1 MEADYQ
7 VLIKDLLQ
15 ERAHTLAQA
24 QARERELEDYYTL
37 WVHQVKTPIAAARL
51 LLQTGAGGENTS
63 ELELE
68 LFKIERYVE
77 MVLQYLRVE
86 SPSADLVIRPYSLDG
101 IVRQA
106 VRRYRKRRRVQLV
119 KSGFSV
125 RKVSLRPSSFNSE
138 KVVALRMDYIL
149 EMRGISKAFYG
160 VQALKDVD
168 FSVIRGETHIL
179 LGENGAGKS
188 TLMKILSG
196 AYHKD
201 AGEIY
206 FDGERIEIS
215 TPLDAQQKG
224 ISIIYQEFNLIPG
237 LTVAENIFLGREPLK
252 GNRLIDWK
260 VLNENAKAILDKLHA
275 NIPPKALVAT
285 LSVAEQQFVEIA
297 KALSFGAK
305 LIIMDEPSATLTPA
319 ERDRLFD
326 VIRDLK
332 QAGVSIIYISHHLDE
347 IFEIG
352 DRVTVLR
359 DGQLVATDELK
370 NVTKDLI
377 IRWMVGRDLT
387 NTYPP
392 RTTKPGEV
400 VLEVKNL
407 SRRGEL
413 YDINFQLRRGEI
425 LGIAGLV
432 GSGRTELVRAL
443 YGADPIDSGEIILR
457 GRRMRIGTPK
467 ESIKYGIGLL
477 PEDRK
482 QQGLV
487 LEQPVRS
494 NVTLANLKRVV
505 RSGLIRASEEKN
517 AVDSYI
523 KNLNIRTP
531 GQHVLIKNLSG
542 GNQQKAVLAKWLFTD
557 SDILIF
563 DEPTRGI
570 DVGAKYE
577 IYQLMNRLTEEGKSV
592 IMVSSELPEIIG
604 MSDRVLVLHKGR
616 ITGEY
621 TRDQFDQGLIMKNA
635 AGEAS

>member
-1 MEADYQ
+1 ME
-7 VLIKDLLQ
+7 K
-15 ERAHTLAQA
+15 
-24 QARERELEDYYTL
+24 
-37 WVHQVKTPIAAARL
+37 
-51 LLQTGAGGENTS
+51 
-63 ELELE
+63 
-68 LFKIERYVE
+68 
-77 MVLQYLRVE
+77 
-86 SPSADLVIRPYSLDG
+86 
-101 IVRQA
+101 
-106 VRRYRKRRRVQLV
+106 
-119 KSGFSV
+119 
-125 RKVSLRPSSFNSE
+125 
-138 KVVALRMDYIL
+138 IL
-149 EMRGISKAFYG
+149 EMKNISKAFYG
-160 VQALKDVD
+160 VQALANVD
-168 FSVIRGETHIL
+168 FSVLRGETHIL

-188 TLMKILSG
+188 TLVKILSG

-201 AGEIY
+201 AGEIF
-206 FDGERIEIS
+206 FDGEPIEIS
-215 TPLDAQQKG
+215 TPLDAQRKG

-237 LTVAENIFLGREPLK
+237 LSVAENIFLGREPVK
-252 GNRLIDWK
+252 GNKLINWR
-260 VLNENAKAILDKLHA
+260 VLNEDAKAILDKLHA
-275 NIPPKALVAT
+275 DVSPTALVAT

-319 ERDRLFD
+319 EIDRLFA

-332 QAGVSIIYISHHLDE
+332 RAGVSIIYISHHLDE

-359 DGQLVATDELK
+359 DGELVATDDIK
-370 NVTKDLI
+370 NVTKDMI

-392 RTTKPGEV
+392 RTTTPGEV
-400 VLEVKNL
+400 VLEVQNL

-413 YDINFQLRRGEI
+413 HDISFHLRRGEI

-443 YGADPIDSGEIILR
+443 YGADPIDRGEIKLH
-457 GRRMRIGTPK
+457 GRTLAIKTPK
-467 ESIKYGIGLL
+467 ESIKNGIGFL

-482 QQGLV
+482 QEGLV
-487 LEQPVRS
+487 LEQSVKN
-494 NVTLANLKRVV
+494 NVTLANLVKVV
-505 RSGLIRASEEKN
+505 KNGIISGSAEKA
-517 AVDSYI
+517 AVDEYVR
-523 KNLNIRTP
+523 NLGIRTVN
-531 GQHVLIKNLSG
+531 QQVLIKNLSG
-542 GNQQKAVLAKWLFTD
+542 GNQQKVVLAKWLFTD

-577 IYQLMNRLTEEGKSV
+577 IYQLMNRLTEQGKSV

-604 MSDRVLVLHKGR
+604 MSDRVLVLHNGR

-621 TRDQFDQGLIMKNA
+621 TRDQFDQELIMKNA

>member
-1 MEADYQ
+1 ME
-7 VLIKDLLQ
+7 K
-15 ERAHTLAQA
+15 
-24 QARERELEDYYTL
+24 
-37 WVHQVKTPIAAARL
+37 
-51 LLQTGAGGENTS
+51 
-63 ELELE
+63 
-68 LFKIERYVE
+68 
-77 MVLQYLRVE
+77 
-86 SPSADLVIRPYSLDG
+86 
-101 IVRQA
+101 
-106 VRRYRKRRRVQLV
+106 
-119 KSGFSV
+119 
-125 RKVSLRPSSFNSE
+125 
-138 KVVALRMDYIL
+138 IL
-149 EMRGISKAFYG
+149 EMKNISKAFYG
-160 VQALKDVD
+160 VQALNNVD
-168 FSVIRGETHIL
+168 FSVLRGETHIL

-188 TLMKILSG
+188 TLVKILSG

-201 AGEIY
+201 AGEIF
-206 FDGERIEIS
+206 FDGEQIEIS
-215 TPLDAQQKG
+215 TPLDAQRKG

-237 LTVAENIFLGREPLK
+237 LSVAENIFLGREPVK
-252 GNRLIDWK
+252 GNRLINWR

-275 NIPPKALVAT
+275 DVSPTALVAT

-319 ERDRLFD
+319 EIDRLFA

-332 QAGVSIIYISHHLDE
+332 RAGVSIIYISHHLDE

-359 DGQLVATDELK
+359 DGELVATDDIK
-370 NVTKDLI
+370 NVTKDMI

-392 RTTKPGEV
+392 RTTTPGEV
-400 VLEVKNL
+400 VLEVQNL

-413 YDINFQLRRGEI
+413 HDISFHLRRGEI

-443 YGADPIDSGEIILR
+443 YGAAPIDRGEIKLH
-457 GRRMRIGTPK
+457 GRTLAIKTPK
-467 ESIKYGIGLL
+467 ESIKNGIGFL

-482 QQGLV
+482 QEGLV
-487 LEQPVRS
+487 LEQSVKN
-494 NVTLANLKRVV
+494 NVTLANLVKVV
-505 RSGLIRASEEKN
+505 KNGIISGSAEKA
-517 AVDSYI
+517 AVDEYVR
-523 KNLNIRTP
+523 NLGIRTVN
-531 GQHVLIKNLSG
+531 QQVLIKNLSG
-542 GNQQKAVLAKWLFTD
+542 GNQQKVVLAKWLFTD

-577 IYQLMNRLTEEGKSV
+577 IYQLMNRLTEQGKSV

-604 MSDRVLVLHKGR
+604 MSDRVLVLHNGR

-621 TRDQFDQGLIMKNA
+621 TRDQFDQELIMKNA

>member
-1 MEADYQ
+1 ME
-7 VLIKDLLQ
+7 K
-15 ERAHTLAQA
+15 
-24 QARERELEDYYTL
+24 
-37 WVHQVKTPIAAARL
+37 
-51 LLQTGAGGENTS
+51 
-63 ELELE
+63 
-68 LFKIERYVE
+68 
-77 MVLQYLRVE
+77 
-86 SPSADLVIRPYSLDG
+86 
-101 IVRQA
+101 
-106 VRRYRKRRRVQLV
+106 
-119 KSGFSV
+119 
-125 RKVSLRPSSFNSE
+125 
-138 KVVALRMDYIL
+138 IL
-149 EMRGISKAFYG
+149 EMKNISKAFYG
-160 VQALKDVD
+160 VQALNNVD
-168 FSVIRGETHIL
+168 FSVLRGETHIL

-188 TLMKILSG
+188 TLVKILSG

-201 AGEIY
+201 AGEIF
-206 FDGERIEIS
+206 FDGEQIEIS
-215 TPLDAQQKG
+215 TPLDAQRKG

-237 LTVAENIFLGREPLK
+237 LSVAENIFLGREPVK
-252 GNRLIDWK
+252 GNRLINWR

-275 NIPPKALVAT
+275 DVSPTALVAT

-319 ERDRLFD
+319 EIDRLFA

-332 QAGVSIIYISHHLDE
+332 RAGVSIIYISHHLDE

-359 DGQLVATDELK
+359 DGELVATDDIK
-370 NVTKDLI
+370 NVTKDMI

-392 RTTKPGEV
+392 RTTTPGEV
-400 VLEVKNL
+400 VLEVQNL

-413 YDINFQLRRGEI
+413 HDISFHLRRGEI

-443 YGADPIDSGEIILR
+443 YGADPIDSGEIKLH
-457 GRRMRIGTPK
+457 GRTLAIKTPK
-467 ESIKYGIGLL
+467 QSIKNGIGFL

-482 QQGLV
+482 QEGLV
-487 LEQPVRS
+487 LEQSVKN
-494 NVTLANLKRVV
+494 NVTLANLVKVV
-505 RSGLIRASEEKN
+505 KNGIISGSAEKA
-517 AVDSYI
+517 AVDEYVR
-523 KNLNIRTP
+523 NLGIRTVN
-531 GQHVLIKNLSG
+531 QQVLIKNLSG
-542 GNQQKAVLAKWLFTD
+542 GNQQKVVLAKWLFTD

-577 IYQLMNRLTEEGKSV
+577 IYQLMNRLTEQGKSV

-604 MSDRVLVLHKGR
+604 MSDRVLVLHNGR

-621 TRDQFDQGLIMKNA
+621 TRDQFDQELIMKNA

>member
-1 MEADYQ
+1 ME
-7 VLIKDLLQ
+7 K
-15 ERAHTLAQA
+15 
-24 QARERELEDYYTL
+24 
-37 WVHQVKTPIAAARL
+37 
-51 LLQTGAGGENTS
+51 
-63 ELELE
+63 
-68 LFKIERYVE
+68 
-77 MVLQYLRVE
+77 
-86 SPSADLVIRPYSLDG
+86 
-101 IVRQA
+101 
-106 VRRYRKRRRVQLV
+106 
-119 KSGFSV
+119 
-125 RKVSLRPSSFNSE
+125 
-138 KVVALRMDYIL
+138 IL
-149 EMRGISKAFYG
+149 EMKNISKAFYG
-160 VQALKDVD
+160 VQALNNVD
-168 FSVIRGETHIL
+168 FSVLRGETHIL
-179 LGENGAGKS
+179 LSENGAGKS
-188 TLMKILSG
+188 TLVKILSG

-201 AGEIY
+201 AGEIF
-206 FDGERIEIS
+206 FDGEQIEIS
-215 TPLDAQQKG
+215 TPLDAQRKG

-237 LTVAENIFLGREPLK
+237 LSVAENIFLGREPVK
-252 GNRLIDWK
+252 GNRLINWR

-275 NIPPKALVAT
+275 DVSPTALVAT

-319 ERDRLFD
+319 EIDRLFA

-332 QAGVSIIYISHHLDE
+332 RAGVSIIYISHHLDE

-359 DGQLVATDELK
+359 DGELVATDDIK
-370 NVTKDLI
+370 NVTKDMI

-392 RTTKPGEV
+392 RTTTPGEV
-400 VLEVKNL
+400 VLEVQNL

-413 YDINFQLRRGEI
+413 HDISFHLRRGEI

-443 YGADPIDSGEIILR
+443 YGADPIDRGEIKLH
-457 GRRMRIGTPK
+457 GRTLAIKTPK
-467 ESIKYGIGLL
+467 ESIKNGIGFL

-482 QQGLV
+482 QEGLV
-487 LEQPVRS
+487 LEQSVKN
-494 NVTLANLKRVV
+494 NVTLANLVKVV
-505 RSGLIRASEEKN
+505 KNGIISGSAEKA
-517 AVDSYI
+517 AVDEYVR
-523 KNLNIRTP
+523 NLGIRTVN
-531 GQHVLIKNLSG
+531 QQVLIKNLSG
-542 GNQQKAVLAKWLFTD
+542 GNQQKVVLAKWLFTD

-577 IYQLMNRLTEEGKSV
+577 IYQLMNRLTEQGKSV

-604 MSDRVLVLHKGR
+604 MSDRVLVLHNGR

-621 TRDQFDQGLIMKNA
+621 TRDQFDQELIMKNA

>member
-1 MEADYQ
+1 ME
-7 VLIKDLLQ
+7 K
-15 ERAHTLAQA
+15 
-24 QARERELEDYYTL
+24 
-37 WVHQVKTPIAAARL
+37 
-51 LLQTGAGGENTS
+51 
-63 ELELE
+63 
-68 LFKIERYVE
+68 
-77 MVLQYLRVE
+77 
-86 SPSADLVIRPYSLDG
+86 
-101 IVRQA
+101 
-106 VRRYRKRRRVQLV
+106 
-119 KSGFSV
+119 
-125 RKVSLRPSSFNSE
+125 
-138 KVVALRMDYIL
+138 IL
-149 EMRGISKAFYG
+149 EMKNISKAFYG
-160 VQALKDVD
+160 VQALANVD
-168 FSVIRGETHIL
+168 FSVLRGETHIL

-188 TLMKILSG
+188 TLVKILSG

-201 AGEIY
+201 AGEIF
-206 FDGERIEIS
+206 FDGEQIEIS
-215 TPLDAQQKG
+215 TPLDAQRKG

-237 LTVAENIFLGREPLK
+237 LSVAENIFLGREPVK
-252 GNRLIDWK
+252 GNRLINWR

-275 NIPPKALVAT
+275 DVSPTALVAT

-319 ERDRLFD
+319 EIDRLFA

-332 QAGVSIIYISHHLDE
+332 RAGVSIIYISHHLDE

-359 DGQLVATDELK
+359 DGELVATDDIK
-370 NVTKDLI
+370 NVTKDMI

-392 RTTKPGEV
+392 RTTTPGEV
-400 VLEVKNL
+400 VLEVQNL

-413 YDINFQLRRGEI
+413 HDISFHLRRGEI

-443 YGADPIDSGEIILR
+443 YGADPIDSGEIKLH
-457 GRRMRIGTPK
+457 GRTLAIKTPK
-467 ESIKYGIGLL
+467 ESIKNGIGFL

-482 QQGLV
+482 QEGLV
-487 LEQPVRS
+487 LEQSVKN
-494 NVTLANLKRVV
+494 NVTLANLVKVV
-505 RSGLIRASEEKN
+505 KNGIISGSAEKA
-517 AVDSYI
+517 AVDEYVR
-523 KNLNIRTP
+523 NLGIRTVN
-531 GQHVLIKNLSG
+531 QQVLIKNLSG
-542 GNQQKAVLAKWLFTD
+542 GNQQKVVLAKWLFTD

-577 IYQLMNRLTEEGKSV
+577 IYQLMNRLTEQGKSV

-604 MSDRVLVLHKGR
+604 MSDRVLVLHNGR

-621 TRDQFDQGLIMKNA
+621 TRDQFDQELIMKNA

>member
-1 MEADYQ
+1 ME
-7 VLIKDLLQ
+7 K
-15 ERAHTLAQA
+15 
-24 QARERELEDYYTL
+24 
-37 WVHQVKTPIAAARL
+37 
-51 LLQTGAGGENTS
+51 
-63 ELELE
+63 
-68 LFKIERYVE
+68 
-77 MVLQYLRVE
+77 
-86 SPSADLVIRPYSLDG
+86 
-101 IVRQA
+101 
-106 VRRYRKRRRVQLV
+106 
-119 KSGFSV
+119 
-125 RKVSLRPSSFNSE
+125 
-138 KVVALRMDYIL
+138 IL
-149 EMRGISKAFYG
+149 EMKNISKAFYG
-160 VQALKDVD
+160 VQALNNVD
-168 FSVIRGETHIL
+168 FSVLRGETHIL

-188 TLMKILSG
+188 TLVKILSG

-201 AGEIY
+201 AGEIF
-206 FDGERIEIS
+206 FDGEPIEIS
-215 TPLDAQQKG
+215 TPLDAQRKG

-237 LTVAENIFLGREPLK
+237 LSVAENIFLGREPVK
-252 GNRLIDWK
+252 GNKLINWR
-260 VLNENAKAILDKLHA
+260 VLNEDAKAILDKLHA
-275 NIPPKALVAT
+275 DVSPTALVAT

-319 ERDRLFD
+319 EIDRLFA

-332 QAGVSIIYISHHLDE
+332 RAGVSIIYISHHLDE

-359 DGQLVATDELK
+359 DGELVATDDIK
-370 NVTKDLI
+370 NVTKDMI

-392 RTTKPGEV
+392 RTTTPGEV
-400 VLEVKNL
+400 VLEVQNL

-413 YDINFQLRRGEI
+413 HDISFHLRRGEI

-443 YGADPIDSGEIILR
+443 YGADPIDRGEIKLH
-457 GRRMRIGTPK
+457 GRTLAIKTPK
-467 ESIKYGIGLL
+467 ESIKNGIGFL

-482 QQGLV
+482 QEGLV
-487 LEQPVRS
+487 LEQSVKN
-494 NVTLANLKRVV
+494 NVTLANLVKVV
-505 RSGLIRASEEKN
+505 KNGIISGSAEKA
-517 AVDSYI
+517 AVDEYVR
-523 KNLNIRTP
+523 NLGIRTVN
-531 GQHVLIKNLSG
+531 QQVLIKNLSG
-542 GNQQKAVLAKWLFTD
+542 GNQQKVVLAKWLFTD

-577 IYQLMNRLTEEGKSV
+577 IYQLMNRLTEQGKSV

-604 MSDRVLVLHKGR
+604 MSDRVLVLHNGR

-621 TRDQFDQGLIMKNA
+621 TRDQFDQELIMKNA